1 MSGNEGLGSD
11 RIFNALL
18 TGVGGEGALLTSVIV
33 ARAANI
39 EGHYVRGTQL
49 HGLAQRGGSIP
60 IHIRFGQSVRSPIIA
75 RGEADMLLGLEPMEA
90 ARFCYFASKKNTSF
104 IIDNYQIMPL
114 LARMQ
119 GRQYP
124 SINSIRKMVEPFA
137 KKIIVVDAS
146 NITAKKLGNP
156 VFGNVMCLG
165 IAVSQGIL
173 PLRKSS
179 VLDAMKATVPRGM
192 KQNTE
197 AFRMGLEWKE

>member
-1 MSGNEGLGSD
+1 MKD
-11 RIFNALL
+11 KIFNALL

-33 ARAANI
+33 ARAANL

-60 IHIRFGQSVRSPIIA
+60 IHIRFGKDVRSPIIA

-90 ARFCYFASKKNTSF
+90 ARFCYFASKQKTRF
-104 IIDNYQIMPL
+104 IVDNYPILPL
-114 LARMQ
+114 MAKLK
-119 GRQYP
+119 GKPYP
-124 SINSIRKMVEPFA
+124 SINSIRRLIEPFA
-137 KKIIVVDAS
+137 KSIIITDAS
-146 NITAKKLGNP
+146 NITTKKLGNP

-179 VLDAMKATVPRGM
+179 VLEALKATVPRGM
-192 KQNTE
+192 KQNKE
-197 AFRMGLEWKE
+197 AFQMGLEYKDQ

>member
-1 MSGNEGLGSD
+1 MKEK
-11 RIFNALL
+11 IFNALL

-60 IHIRFGQSVRSPIIA
+60 IHVRFGQSVRSPIIA

-90 ARFCYFASKKNTSF
+90 ARFCYFASKQNTSF

-114 LARMQ
+114 MAKLE
-119 GRQYP
+119 GRRYP
-124 SINSIRKMVEPFA
+124 SISSIRKMVEPFA
-137 KKIIVVDAS
+137 KNIIIADAS
-146 NITAKKLGNP
+146 TIAAKELGNP

-165 IAVSQGIL
+165 IAVSRGIL
-173 PLRKSS
+173 PLKKSS
-179 VLDAMKATVPRGM
+179 VLEAMKATVPRGID
-192 KQNTE
+192 KNVK
-197 AFRMGLEWKE
+197 AFRMGLDHLDQ